1 LELQPE
7 LAQQVELLGL
17 EQLEFELSLL
27 QHESNGL
34 LHKPEVSPIR
44 QLTGE
49 MSENRFAHL
58 AMQLAC
64 GKLVGDQ

>member
-7 LAQQVELLGL
+7 LAQQVELLGR
-17 EQLEFELSLL
+17 EQLEFERSPL
-27 QHESNGL
+27 QHESNAL

-49 MSENRFAHL
+49 MSENQFVHL

>member
-34 LHKPEVSPIR
+34 LHKPEVSPVR
-44 QLTGE
+44 QLTDE

-64 GKLVGDQ
+64 GKSVGDQ

>member
-1 LELQPE
+1 
-7 LAQQVELLGL
+7 
-17 EQLEFELSLL
+17 
-27 QHESNGL
+27 L

-64 GKLVGDQ
+64 GKSVGDQ